1 MTQNVWKCVIA
12 VSLFSACT
20 LASVPLFGQ
29 GGVTQPVQVVNT
41 PNVNV
46 VNSPSVSVTN
56 TPSVS
61 VTNTPNVSVT
71 NTPSVNVAN
80 TPAVT
85 LEAGA
90 SVNVTSPLDGE
101 GNPTPLAVLDAVQ
114 PYEDECVIFF
124 SGSDLANCNFQT
136 IPSGKRLV
144 IQEFDAT
151 GVLETGLQVQ
161 FIDLNPSSAVGH
173 WFPAT
178 HMASSGGYDYFATHQ
193 ETRLYSSSGAT
204 PSCGVGITTDS
215 QTGNYI
221 CDLSGFLV
229 DVPAGSSSAVAP
241 TRPHRIPTLPNGR
254 PLPGRQPDT
263 AGH

>member
-46 VNSPSVSVTN
+46 VN

-61 VTNTPNVSVT
+61 VS

-80 TPAVT
+80 TPTVT

-90 SVNVTSPLDGE
+90 GVSVTSPLDGE
-101 GNPTPLAVLDAVQ
+101 GNPAPLAVLDAVQ
-114 PYEDECVIFF
+114 PYEDFCQVDF
-124 SGSDLANCNFQT
+124 SGSDLASCNFQA

-144 IQEFDAT
+144 IQEFDLN
-151 GVLETGLQVQ
+151 GIMETGLKPAIVGL
-161 FIDLNPSSAVGH
+161 IPSTIPHVFTATFMGS
-173 WFPAT
+173 FPD
-178 HMASSGGYDYFATHQ
+178 GFDEFATHQ
-193 ETRLYSSSGAT
+193 ETRLYVPASSAPQCLIRAT
-204 PSCGVGITTDS
+204 STSYGSFNC
-215 QTGNYI
+215 Q
-221 CDLSGFLV
+221 LSGFLV
-229 DVPAGSSSAVAP
+229 DVPLGGSGDVQ
-241 TRPHRIPTLPNGR
+241 PHRAPSLPNGHN
-254 PLPGRQPDT
+254 PLLGRQPNNR
-263 AGH
+263 GR